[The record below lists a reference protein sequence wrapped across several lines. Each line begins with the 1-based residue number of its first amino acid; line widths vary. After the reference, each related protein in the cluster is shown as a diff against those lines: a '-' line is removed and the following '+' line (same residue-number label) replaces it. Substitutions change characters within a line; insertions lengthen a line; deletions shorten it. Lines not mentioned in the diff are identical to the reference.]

1 MVSVIF
7 QVLTAASMKFRVV
20 WNVTLFSHVEVELD
34 LFVALMMEALRTSET
49 SVNFNTA
56 LHPRRLKTLWRL
68 VVGVTNLHSHRNEL
82 YCLNKKSEWL

>member
-20 WNVTLFSHVEVELD
+20 WNVTLCSHVEVELD

-49 SVNFNTA
+49 SVNFNVITRHYIPEDSK
-56 LHPRRLKTLWRL
+56 LY
-68 VVGVTNLHSHRNEL
+68 GV
-82 YCLNKKSEWL
+82 